1 MVYSSSRGSIRLGD
15 LRDSALCDQ
24 HSKLFEVEED
34 PANKSFFSEII
45 SSVSDAKFTSSGKYI
60 ISRDYLTLKIWD
72 VAMERRPVEV
82 VPIHE
87 YLRPHLVDLYENDCI
102 FDKFECA
109 SSPDGLRYV
118 TGSYNNNFVLHNT
131 ETKSSITIEAL
142 KDPPHSKKDKKGVK
156 KGGKR
161 KEPKSEVTPNINLMD
176 FGKKALHVAWHPR
189 ANAIA
194 VAGLNKLYIY
204 QA

>member
-1 MVYSSSRGSIRLGD
+1 MFNR
-15 LRDSALCDQ
+15 
-24 HSKLFEVEED
+24 
-34 PANKSFFSEII
+34 
-45 SSVSDAKFTSSGKYI
+45 
-60 ISRDYLTLKIWD
+60 
-72 VAMERRPVEV
+72 
-82 VPIHE
+82 
-87 YLRPHLVDLYENDCI
+87 
-102 FDKFECA
+102 
-109 SSPDGLRYV
+109 RYV

-142 KDPPHSKKDKKGVK
+142 KDPPHSKKDKKGAK
-156 KGGKR
+156 KGKR
-161 KEPKSEVTPNINLMD
+161 KEQKSEATPNINLMD